1 MGKSEIGISSF
12 GENLTGKFLARLQ
25 HNNIFYML
33 SACLMLLGCYL
44 VCVPYLLNL
53 KREVGGLLVLLG
65 TINVYEGLV
74 VLASGY
80 VCRRAP
86 ASRESSTL
94 LIVSL
99 LFLLDVTFTI
109 NACLPVNLIL
119 GVAVAGFSF
128 VLALAKLYALEMGAG
143 YSVYGRL
150 SAFLI
155 PALLFLYS
163 FQGLL
168 VLYPQDEHLLP
179 WREAAS
185 GLAWLLYGTLPL
197 PLIWIW
203 NSETAASTAPP
214 RPWWQT
220 QQFGRVVVIL
230 ALVLTGLQLL
240 GQSWV
245 YRAPLNA
252 SNLVPLLLA
261 LLAVA
266 HQFVEFK
273 DLHAWRKIRI
283 GLACGVLLFSAMAAP
298 AVQWPFHGF
307 GVTELFT
314 TYRIHCIFAALVL
327 GLLHLREGGRASFD
341 AAFSFS
347 LLALMGHSL
356 PNQAKF
362 LMTPELPNAC
372 AVLVL
377 GAGWLALHYTPI
389 RLGLLAT
396 FCLWVGLRLAI
407 WEIQPGSL
415 HNEFWRWWL
424 ACLLAMRI
432 AHKPQLNTF
441 DRGLLVV
448 VWCLGVWNCGA
459 EFSTG
464 LPYFYGVAL
473 VLLGACIRKWRVY
486 GAVLLTY
493 LLAANLAAYGAPVP
507 SSAAAWG
514 WLVIVLA
521 FVVFALAFQITRRR
535 LVPAAETSTE
545 NSLLS

>member
-1 MGKSEIGISSF
+1 MGKSETNINPFIESF
-12 GENLTGKFLARLQ
+12 FERTLGRLQ
-25 HNNIFYML
+25 RNNIFYLL

-80 VCRRAP
+80 ICRRAP
-86 ASRESSTL
+86 ASREGSTL
-94 LIVSL
+94 LLVSL

-109 NACLPVNLIL
+109 NACLPVSLIL

-128 VLALAKLYALEMGAG
+128 VLALVKLYALELGAG
-143 YSVYGRL
+143 YPVYGRL

-185 GLAWLLYGTLPL
+185 GLAWLLYGALPL
-197 PLIWIW
+197 PLIWAWRPEIAT
-203 NSETAASTAPP
+203 SDAEP

-230 ALVLTGLQLL
+230 TLVLTGLQLL

-266 HQFVEFK
+266 HRFVEFK
-273 DLHAWRKIRI
+273 DQHAWRKIRI
-283 GLACGVLLFSAMAAP
+283 GLVYGLMLFSAVVAP
-298 AVQWPFHGF
+298 AVQWNFYDF
-307 GVTELFT
+307 GVTVIFT

-341 AAFSFS
+341 AAFSFI
-347 LLALMGHSL
+347 LLALMGQSL
-356 PNQAKF
+356 PKQATF
-362 LMTPELPNAC
+362 LMAPELPNAC
-372 AVLVL
+372 AVLAL
-377 GAGWLALHYTPI
+377 GAGWLTLHYTPI
-389 RLGLLAT
+389 RMGLLVT
-396 FCLWVGLRLAI
+396 FCLWVGLRLAV
-407 WEIQPGSL
+407 WEIQPESL
-415 HNEFWRWWL
+415 YTEFWRWWL
-424 ACLLAMRI
+424 VCLLAMRI
-432 AHKPQLNTF
+432 ICKPQLNTF
-441 DRGLLVV
+441 DCGLLVV
-448 VWCLGVWNCGA
+448 VWCLGVWNCES
-459 EFSTG
+459 EFSAG
-464 LPYFYGVAL
+464 LQYFYAVAL
-473 VLLGACIRKWRVY
+473 ALLGACMRKWRVY
-486 GAVLLTY
+486 GVVLLAY
-493 LLAANLAAYGAPVP
+493 LVAANFAAFGAPVP
-507 SSAAAWG
+507 ASAAAWG

-535 LVPAAETSTE
+535 LIPAAETSTE